1 MYWKQARRDEPLVC
15 LSPAS
20 AADYLYEGLAQ
31 VLSELAR
38 LWKSSLLESQLQD
51 ISSDFEVK

>member
-1 MYWKQARRDEPLVC
+1 MYWKQARRDEPLVF

-20 AADYLYEGLAQ
+20 AADYLYEGLAHI
-31 VLSELAR
+31 LSQLGR
-38 LWKSSLLESQLQD
+38 LWESSLLESQLQE